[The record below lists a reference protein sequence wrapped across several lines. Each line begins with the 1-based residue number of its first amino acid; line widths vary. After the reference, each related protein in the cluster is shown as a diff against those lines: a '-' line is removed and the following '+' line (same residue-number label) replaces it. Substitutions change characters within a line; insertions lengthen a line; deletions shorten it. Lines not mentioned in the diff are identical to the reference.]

1 MRICFP
7 LAFSPT
13 DAVTAT
19 RNAAGMVTV
28 DVNGN
33 VADDY
38 MDVDGETIAGSGD
51 WNGVTMT
58 SGTNTLV
65 VYTDIEAP
73 SDVLLQRRQYARDA
87 PGQLRSVRRSSR
99 EGDV

>member
-1 MRICFP
+1 
-7 LAFSPT
+7 
-13 DAVTAT
+13 
-19 RNAAGMVTV
+19 
-28 DVNGN
+28 
-33 VADDY
+33 

-73 SDVLLQRRQYARDA
+73 SDVLFTTQYARD
-87 PGQLRSVRRSSR
+87 S
-99 EGDV
+99 